1 LEAGLEAAIRWT
13 DPKRDKLTAF
23 SVPLAF
29 CRTQPGESRTK
40 KIEDTEGRGRR
51 LPMIFPPASE
61 RERIDSMKLY
71 VGNLSYNVSDDQLR
85 DLFARFGTPTSVAI
99 ITDRN
104 SGQSKGFGFV
114 EFSDDAQ
121 AKAALSLNGTEFAGR
136 NLTVNEARPRA
147 EATGNRS
154 RY

>member
-1 LEAGLEAAIRWT
+1 
-13 DPKRDKLTAF
+13 
-23 SVPLAF
+23 
-29 CRTQPGESRTK
+29 
-40 KIEDTEGRGRR
+40 
-51 LPMIFPPASE
+51 
-61 RERIDSMKLY
+61 MKLY

-85 DLFARFGTPTSVAI
+85 DLFARFGTPDSVTI

-121 AKAALSLNGTEFAGR
+121 AKAALSLNGTEFSGR
-136 NLTVNEARPRA
+136 NLTVNEARPRN
-147 EATGNRS
+147 EASGNRS